1 VATIDDGVLCVGDK
15 VRFCFDL
22 GGEPRGGVGTI
33 VGIDYDEDR
42 PYEVEWDEYTA
53 RYQRRELARVFR
65 DREGTDHLYMRER
78 VRYVGGGGLPRVGTV
93 VGFRSDRER
102 AYTVEWDSEGG
113 LPKVRADYERRE
125 LAREEEGDMGKI
137 ETLAEMFAHEDGRGR
152 AKEPPSVDV
161 IERGFAHVAAQLK
174 AERMWVDSLRRM
186 VRNAPKGVD
195 PNELV
200 GLSNQVETLARAVDE
215 REQSFRRRMRLC
227 LRAFL
232 AGDL

>member
-1 VATIDDGVLCVGDK
+1 VAIIDGETLCVGDK

-22 GGEPRGGVGTI
+22 GGEPRGSVGTI
-33 VGIDYDEDR
+33 VGIDYEQGR
-42 PYEVEWDEYTA
+42 PYEVAWDEYTA
-53 RYQRRELARVFR
+53 HYQRRELARVFHE
-65 DREGTDHLYMRER
+65 REGTDYLYMRDR
-78 VRYVGGGGLPRVGTV
+78 VRYVGNGGLPRVGTV
-93 VGFRSDRER
+93 VGFRSDRAR

-113 LPKVRADYERRE
+113 LPRVRADYERRE
-125 LAREEEGDMGKI
+125 LEREEEGDMGKI

-174 AERMWVDSLRRM
+174 AERMWVDRARGL

-215 REQSFRRRMRLC
+215 RERSFRQRMRLC

-232 AGDL
+232 AGDI